1 MLGGAALTETVEMN
15 TGEMAYACIYCRT
28 GGEEQLVR
36 DLQMSRPE
44 VTAMNPT
51 KLRYRRVN
59 GKPISEKV
67 ALFPGYIFLRLPGD
81 YPTHRLKLSGLLYK
95 LLRDSDNDWRLSGAD
110 RAFAE
115 KLFDTDGVLG
125 FSKAYYEGDRIRIV
139 DGPLKALE
147 GSIIRVNHR
156 KRTAQ
161 VQLSIQGMDMS
172 VWLGFEL
179 MEN

>member
-1 MLGGAALTETVEMN
+1 MSETVN
-15 TGEMAYACIYCRT
+15 GSAQAAYACIYCRT
-28 GGEEQLVR
+28 GGEEQLAR
-36 DLQMSRPE
+36 DLQISCPD

-59 GKPISEKV
+59 GKPVSEKA

-95 LLRDSDNDWRLSGAD
+95 ILRDSDNDWRLSGAD

-115 KLFDTDGVLG
+115 KLFATGGVLG

-139 DGPLKALE
+139 EGPLKELE
-147 GSIIRVNHR
+147 GNIIRVNHR

-161 VQLSIQGMDMS
+161 VQLNIQGMDMS

-179 MEN
+179 IET